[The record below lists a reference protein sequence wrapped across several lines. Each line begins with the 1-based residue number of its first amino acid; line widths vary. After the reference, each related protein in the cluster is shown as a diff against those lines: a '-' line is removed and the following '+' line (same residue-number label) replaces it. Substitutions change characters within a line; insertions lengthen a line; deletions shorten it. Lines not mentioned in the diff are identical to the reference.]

1 MIIASSPLAMRCLS
15 MNNQKENWDK
25 DCLNILADL
34 KEKGEKPTL
43 FLHACCG
50 PCLTYPLSWLSDYF
64 NLTIGYFNP
73 NIYPEAEY
81 EKRLGEIKR
90 FLEFFNKGKK
100 EAVKVVALP
109 YNYDLFLQK
118 MAGHEKDQEGGE
130 RCTICHTLRLD
141 LAYSYAFKNHF
152 QYFATVMTVSSKK
165 PSDLLNRICLELSQK
180 YPGTTYLPS
189 DFRKRDGQ
197 LKGIKLAKEC
207 GLYRQD
213 YCGCSF
219 SLAERNKEK
228 AVRNENSQ
236 LEG

>member
-1 MIIASSPLAMRCLS
+1 MT
-15 MNNQKENWDK
+15 NQKENWDEDCRQVLEGLKK
-25 DCLNILADL
+25 DG
-34 KEKGEKPTL
+34 KRPTL

-50 PCLTYPLSWLSDYF
+50 PCLTYPLTWLNDYF
-64 NLTIGYFNP
+64 DITIGYFNP

-90 FLEFFNKGKK
+90 FLASFNQGKK
-100 EAVKVVALP
+100 EEVKVVALP
-109 YNYDLFLQK
+109 FNYDLFIEK
-118 MAGHEKDQEGGE
+118 TKGHEEDKEGGQ

-165 PSDLLNRICLELSQK
+165 PSDLLNRICLELSLK
-180 YPGTTYLPS
+180 YPGTVYLPS

-197 LKGIKLAKEC
+197 LKGIMLAKEC

-219 SLAERNKEK
+219 SLNQREAQKAEKKRNGY
-228 AVRNENSQ
+228 